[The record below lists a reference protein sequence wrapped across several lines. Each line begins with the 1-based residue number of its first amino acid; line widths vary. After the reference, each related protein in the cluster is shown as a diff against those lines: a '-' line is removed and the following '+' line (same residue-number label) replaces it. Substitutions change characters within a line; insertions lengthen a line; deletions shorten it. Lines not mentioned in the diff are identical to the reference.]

1 MNTKLYRKD
10 NSFIRVLAEN
20 DCNLLVMDCI
30 NKTMPKWINEPLN
43 SFTECVEDDLRAFL
57 GICFDDMENLN
68 PKSKKTMY
76 ERYTIISGVI
86 TLIQDNYLRNKAID
100 TIAKEQNIS
109 KQTIRKYLCMYLS
122 YMDIRALAPDDCSR
136 KKELSSD
143 EKNIRYALN
152 KFFYNKNKNTLK
164 YAYRMMLKEKYCDN
178 DGKLIEEYPSFYQF
192 RYFYRKNKNLQTYYI
207 SRDGLKSYQKDN
219 RPLLGEGVQDY
230 APCVGTS
237 I

>member
-86 TLIQDNYLRNKAID
+86 TLKI
-100 TIAKEQNIS
+100 TI
-109 KQTIRKYLCMYLS
+109 
-122 YMDIRALAPDDCSR
+122 
-136 KKELSSD
+136 
-143 EKNIRYALN
+143 
-152 KFFYNKNKNTLK
+152 
-164 YAYRMMLKEKYCDN
+164 
-178 DGKLIEEYPSFYQF
+178 
-192 RYFYRKNKNLQTYYI
+192 
-207 SRDGLKSYQKDN
+207 
-219 RPLLGEGVQDY
+219 
-230 APCVGTS
+230 
-237 I
+237 